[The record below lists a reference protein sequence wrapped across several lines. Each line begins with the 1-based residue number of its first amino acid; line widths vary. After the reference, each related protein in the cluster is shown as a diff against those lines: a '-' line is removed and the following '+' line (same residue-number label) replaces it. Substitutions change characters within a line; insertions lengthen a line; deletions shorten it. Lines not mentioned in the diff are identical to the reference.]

1 MASGEVSWDDEND
14 VKEII
19 ADVRDVECDM
29 TWCVLLLLGVEV
41 FEFVQRCDNNRH
53 CLLLFA
59 KSSRLVDR
67 GVI

>member
-29 TWCVLLLLGVEV
+29 SWCVLRPLGLQRL
-41 FEFVQRCDNNRH
+41 FEPIEH
-53 CLLLFA
+53 A
-59 KSSRLVDR
+59 DR
-67 GVI
+67 RFMVPAASDQLRPSAR